1 MASGFGRE
9 KRVFPTNSV
18 FINTSKVEGV
28 AVKVS
33 NEKQD
38 EGRRRGM
45 RIEDSFDVKHKA
57 ESSSSKDEK
66 EREMEIPFPKVSNG
80 IVPSC
85 LSLPR

>member
-1 MASGFGRE
+1 MRD

-18 FINTSKVEGV
+18 FIKTSKVEDVPDV

-38 EGRRRGM
+38 EGRRRGI

-57 ESSSSKDEK
+57 ESSPSKD
-66 EREMEIPFPKVSNG
+66 REMEIPFPKLSNG